1 MATGKIIIIED
12 EEENREILAIHLRRA
27 GYQVIETM
35 NGKQAKEEMDG
46 CDEQSP
52 VNLIITDIRM
62 PEVNGVEVVDY
73 VNKNFPD
80 IPVIFVTGFADN
92 ELSDQLVEKG
102 VKSVLVKPVEKNFL
116 LKAVA
121 EAMA

>member
-80 IPVIFVTGFADN
+80 IPVIVVTGFADN

>member
-35 NGKQAKEEMDG
+35 NGRQAKEEMDG

-62 PEVNGVEVVDY
+62 PEVNGVEIVDY

-80 IPVIFVTGFADN
+80 IPVVVVTGFADN

-116 LKAVA
+116 LKVVA

>member
-1 MATGKIIIIED
+1 MIIED

-80 IPVIFVTGFADN
+80 IPVVVVTGFADN

-102 VKSVLVKPVEKNFL
+102 VKSVLVKPVEKNSL
-116 LKAVA
+116 LKVVA
-121 EAMA
+121 KAMA